1 MTLHRL
7 LSLALALALGG
18 STVLAQA
25 PPTVPPP
32 DPSASAPPVGL
43 PGPRLQT
50 PEEKR
55 DAASPPNDLRP
66 IGTVTPQIV
75 VPLRQT
81 APPASPLNS
90 DPVPAPVGRVAP
102 AGGVDD
108 AAARCGALT
117 DKQARAACRDKLA
130 RESLKR

>member
-1 MTLHRL
+1 MNTRCLP
-7 LSLALALALGG
+7 SLALALALTGP
-18 STVLAQA
+18 TVLAQSPPPA
-25 PPTVPPP
+25 PPPAPG
-32 DPSASAPPVGL
+32 ASAPTTRL

-81 APPASPLNS
+81 APTPLKTDPLATPA
-90 DPVPAPVGRVAP
+90 DRVAP
-102 AGGVDD
+102 SGGVDD

-117 DKQARAACRDKLA
+117 DKQARTACRDKLA